1 MPYQPRVQNR
11 AGDIYAEG
19 ITQAGKYQAQGIYDS
34 ANSIARGIKSAG
46 VDLATGLEK
55 AGDLCLSSHQDDRV
69 GLFERAGNT

>member
-34 ANSIARGIKSAG
+34 ANFNCARDQECGRG
-46 VDLATGLEK
+46 
-55 AGDLCLSSHQDDRV
+55 
-69 GLFERAGNT
+69 FGNRT